1 MGSHIDVAF
10 SERDIPRLKKCI
22 KQAEEEGKSEFKY
35 RDLDFDVKYAKYLVE
50 YLVTRLTNK

>member
-1 MGSHIDVAF
+1 MGSYTDVEFSKIDVW
-10 SERDIPRLKKCI
+10 RLKKCI

-50 YLVTRLTNK
+50 YLVTRLTA